1 MNMIEEDVIIIKKQ
15 DGNYNI
21 KYKKPLLNSD
31 GNNVGW
37 LYVDVPNAILNDDNV
52 YVIEPNA
59 AN

>member
-1 MNMIEEDVIIIKKQ
+1 MIEEDVIIIKKQ

-31 GNNVGW
+31 GNNVGL

>member
-1 MNMIEEDVIIIKKQ
+1 MIEEDVIIIKKQ

-31 GNNVGW
+31 GNNVDW

>member
-1 MNMIEEDVIIIKKQ
+1 MREEDIIIIKKL

-31 GNNVGW
+31 GDNVGW
-37 LYVDVPNAILNDDNV
+37 LYVDVPNVRLNDDNV